1 MWNWLKSMF
10 VPEKTEYQQLLDREA
25 DPKFDP
31 PPKSVVQPDL
41 TFKFVPYIKQP
52 QPRPQPQPLR

>member
-1 MWNWLKSMF
+1 MLNWLKSL
-10 VPEKTEYQQLLDREA
+10 VAPKKTEYVELLEREA
-25 DPKFDP
+25 DPAFDP
-31 PPKSVVQPDL
+31 PPKIVVQPDG